1 MLKKIIIYTPAIVI
15 LLFTAD
21 ILLCFVYPDISAL
34 KKENPKKTSFMEY
47 REKEWAEQGLEKE
60 ITRKWV
66 PLKKISPYVIKAVII
81 AEDDKFWKHDGFD
94 YAAMEQALKK
104 DIRKREFK
112 AGGST
117 ISQQLAKN
125 LFLTPAKNPVR
136 KIKEAIYTWRLE
148 HALSKKRIVEIYLNV
163 AEWGDG
169 IFGIEAA
176 ARHHYG
182 KHASALTAE
191 EAARLASVLPNPRK
205 FIPSGNSKYVR
216 YRSAGIYRIM
226 VQRGII
232 IPEYEEVMNAPDE
245 SPAETASTDAAEV
258 TSSGIV
264 PPPDSGDQ
272 SDDSMHGTEPGTDL
286 PPAAT
291 DQNPDPQGSQE
302 SPENTWN
309 SGQVDSL
316 PLQIPRP

>member
-1 MLKKIIIYTPAIVI
+1 MLKKIFIYAPAVII
-15 LLFTAD
+15 LFLIAD
-21 ILLCFVYPDISAL
+21 IALCFVYPSVSVL
-34 KKENPKKTSFMEY
+34 RKENPEKTSFMKY
-47 REKEWAEQGLEKE
+47 REKEWAEQGQKRE
-60 ITRKWV
+60 ITKKWV

-81 AEDDKFWKHDGFD
+81 AEDDKFWRHEGFD

-125 LFLTPAKNPVR
+125 LYLTPSKNPIR

-148 HALSKKRIVEIYLNV
+148 HTLSKKRIVEIYLNV

-182 KHASALTAE
+182 KHASALSAE

-205 FIPSGNSKYVR
+205 FMPNGNSKYVH
-216 YRSAGIYRIM
+216 YRSASIYRIM
-226 VQRGII
+226 VQRGIV

-245 SPAETASTDAAEV
+245 SPEDTVSPDTASEATTSGVTPPSNTEGKETA
-258 TSSGIV
+258 
-264 PPPDSGDQ
+264 GDISKQ
-272 SDDSMHGTEPGTDL
+272 DTGNTPDL
-286 PPAAT
+286 PVS
-291 DQNPDPQGSQE
+291 QPDTQPDQGSGAE
-302 SPENTWN
+302 K
-309 SGQVDSL
+309 
-316 PLQIPRP
+316 

>member
-1 MLKKIIIYTPAIVI
+1 MLRKIFIYVPAALI
-15 LLFTAD
+15 LFLIAD
-21 ILLCFVYPDISAL
+21 SAICFVYPSVSVL
-34 KKENPKKTSFMEY
+34 KKENPDKTSFMKY
-47 REKEWAEQGLEKE
+47 REKEWAEQGLQKE
-60 ITRKWV
+60 ITKKWI

-148 HALSKKRIVEIYLNV
+148 HTLSKKRIVELYLNV

-205 FIPSGNSKYVR
+205 FIPTGNSKYVR
-216 YRSAGIYRIM
+216 YRSASIYRIM

-245 SPAETASTDAAEV
+245 SSAENVPPETAEA

-264 PPPDSGDQ
+264 PPADAGNP
-272 SDDSMHGTEPGTDL
+272 SDPEVHESEQGAGL
-286 PPAAT
+286 PPAA
-291 DQNPDPQGSQE
+291 DKEPEPHSSKE
-302 SPENTWN
+302 SRE
-309 SGQVDSL
+309 GH
-316 PLQIPRP
+316 

>member
-1 MLKKIIIYTPAIVI
+1 MLKKTFIYVPAAIM
-15 LLFTAD
+15 LFLIAD
-21 ILLCFVYPDISAL
+21 VALCLVYPSVSVL
-34 KKENPKKTSFMEY
+34 RKENPDKTSFMKY
-47 REKEWAEQGLEKE
+47 REKQWAGQGLEKE

-81 AEDDKFWKHDGFD
+81 AEDDKFWRHDGFD

-148 HALSKKRIVEIYLNV
+148 HTLSKKRIVEIYLNV
-163 AEWGDG
+163 AEWDDG
-169 IFGIEAA
+169 VFGIEAA

-182 KHASALTAE
+182 KHASALTAQ
-191 EAARLASVLPNPRK
+191 EAARLASVLPNPIR
-205 FIPSGNSKYVR
+205 FIPTGNSKYVR

-226 VQRGII
+226 VQRGIV

-245 SPAETASTDAAEV
+245 SPAETATPDAVEA
-258 TSSGIV
+258 TSAGIV
-264 PPPDSGDQ
+264 PPADTGNQPNPDSLQ
-272 SDDSMHGTEPGTDL
+272 SEADPGFSPGTADN
-286 PPAAT
+286 
-291 DQNPDPQGSQE
+291 DQDQHTSRE
-302 SPENTWN
+302 SREGN
-309 SGQVDSL
+309 
-316 PLQIPRP
+316 